1 MQFGLDLA
9 NSRLDFE
16 LAVARI
22 EFSDTP
28 KWLQALND
36 DPCGFPKKTLLGTIW
51 KWVDTTAVDQAG
63 QTEFIRAVMDSN
75 NIIHY
80 VEMLAEFEDID
91 VNLQDKQGRTALHW
105 ACARNFPVMVML
117 CLSVPTCDVGLRD
130 SDNRTAFD
138 ISYQTGKTQIP
149 TLFYKNIFEIDEQT
163 SLLRL
168 LTMASKHRDNKPIF
182 PGDAMFD
189 PIETRNKPLVKAL
202 IDRGIDLTVRNIHGY
217 TALHVAAAKAD
228 NTEIATMLLKAGEM
242 VKLLLFWDVDGTVRD
257 MDGMLA
263 IDLARKNG
271 RMDIMRLLLN
281 FVSDGTRNKQRG
293 GELVRIPKS
302 VQGTGMEI
310 VGVFP
315 ELGAGTEAINKEK
328 QISAHPATENNN
340 HAIIDTPPACGV
352 EIHPLHSMSNRGYE
366 RVSREFRILYRPPSA
381 ISPRVVRQPERKG
394 PMRRKIAR
402 ALGQSSNHITLID
415 EAMSKFAERS
425 GHWALVI
432 LGPESDPPELNNL
445 PPLTRIRRPI
455 LADDPRI
462 ERVFEIGRK
471 ERSAKPKRNPQEGEV
486 SMVQRPSRPLIPRP
500 PTPSDSDQEDRYES
514 DLGFPEVNEKGN
526 NFQLTVGLKPRHDFS
541 KLLWEHLEGPVW
553 EILTD
558 VEARTKLTNSEL
570 KHEANRLWKRQ
581 QNYHLLDNNC
591 HQFCIL
597 LAIKIRARNHALL
610 RILEGEIVRRQMER
624 MT

>member
-16 LAVARI
+16 LSVARI

-36 DPCGFPKKTLLGTIW
+36 DPCGFPKKTLFGTIW
-51 KWVDTTAVDQAG
+51 SWVDTSAVDKAG

-75 NIIHY
+75 DTVHY

-91 VNLQDKQGRTALHW
+91 VNIQDKQGRTALHW

-130 SDNRTAFD
+130 SDNHTAFD
-138 ISYQTGKTQIP
+138 ISYQSGNTHVP

-168 LTMASKHRDNKPIF
+168 LTMASKNRDNKSIF

-189 PIETRNKPLVKAL
+189 PVEAGNKPLVKAL
-202 IDRGIDLTVRNIHGY
+202 IDRGIDLTARNIHGD

-228 NTEIATMLLKAGEM
+228 NTEIATMLLEAGSDVYALGNRGGTLLHHAVNTADREM
-242 VKLLLFWDVDGTVRD
+242 VKLLMFWDVDGTMRD

-281 FVSDGTRNKQRG
+281 FESDAARNKKRG

-302 VQGTGMEI
+302 VQATGMEI

-315 ELGAGTEAINKEK
+315 ELGAGTETINKKK
-328 QISAHPATENNN
+328 QISAHPATEDNN

-352 EIHPLHSMSNRGYE
+352 EIHPLHSMSNSGYK
-366 RVSREFRILYRPPSA
+366 RVSREFRILYRPLSA
-381 ISPRVVRQPERKG
+381 ISPRVVRQPERKVC
-394 PMRRKIAR
+394 M
-402 ALGQSSNHITLID
+402 TL
-415 EAMSKFAERS
+415 KFYS
-425 GHWALVI
+425 
-432 LGPESDPPELNNL
+432 
-445 PPLTRIRRPI
+445 
-455 LADDPRI
+455 
-462 ERVFEIGRK
+462 
-471 ERSAKPKRNPQEGEV
+471 
-486 SMVQRPSRPLIPRP
+486 
-500 PTPSDSDQEDRYES
+500 
-514 DLGFPEVNEKGN
+514 
-526 NFQLTVGLKPRHDFS
+526 
-541 KLLWEHLEGPVW
+541 
-553 EILTD
+553 ILTIFD
-558 VEARTKLTNSEL
+558 
-570 KHEANRLWKRQ
+570 
-581 QNYHLLDNNC
+581 
-591 HQFCIL
+591 
-597 LAIKIRARNHALL
+597 
-610 RILEGEIVRRQMER
+610 RIP
-624 MT
+624 